1 MISVTYMSNL
11 REQVR
16 AARAINRGQ
25 VSTWSLLALIVAF
38 PLASGVWGL
47 ATEGLTADVGQLFA
61 LAAAGCAL
69 WYLFPWFPVWVVRR
83 GVRTPDG
90 PVTVAFSEAGILTEG
105 PNGKAE
111 STWEPY
117 LKTRETPEFL
127 LLYYGKSV
135 AVPLPKRVF
144 TPEQLLELRELV
156 SRRVGSRHVAPDS
169 RLQAADGGP
178 SGRDEPK
185 P

>member
-1 MISVTYMSNL
+1 MISVTYTSNL

-25 VSTWSLLALIVAF
+25 VSTWSLLALLVAL
-38 PLASGVWGL
+38 PMASGVWGL

-90 PVTVAFSEAGILTEG
+90 PVTVAFSEAGSTRPSPAGTLT
-105 PNGKAE
+105 PLS
-111 STWEPY
+111 STSPASADA
-117 LKTRETPEFL
+117 F
-127 LLYYGKSV
+127 
-135 AVPLPKRVF
+135 A
-144 TPEQLLELRELV
+144 LRCPITTT
-156 SRRVGSRHVAPDS
+156 GSA
-169 RLQAADGGP
+169 
-178 SGRDEPK
+178 
-185 P
+185 